1 MNEWKM
7 LLKRIFMH
15 LRKNI
20 LFSGLF
26 WGIIVYTQPQV
37 IIMLLYYVYM
47 DGWLYCQRCVWMAR
61 SILWP
66 YFIFPSTFQF
76 LILLTFLFFSRPFI
90 PRDLNAFVKPQ
101 KYEMNEFDTKVAH
114 HYVEETARKKKSVQ
128 PFSCEMRWRH
138 GDRWFKDDVVNF
150 WLCDSKSPTKL
161 IRYYKDPACFNWN
174 ILQFSSF
181 SRKILLLAI
190 Q

>member
-1 MNEWKM
+1 MNEKC
-7 LLKRIFMH
+7 
-15 LRKNI
+15 
-20 LFSGLF
+20 
-26 WGIIVYTQPQV
+26 Y
-37 IIMLLYYVYM
+37 
-47 DGWLYCQRCVWMAR
+47 R
-61 SILWP
+61 SEFYAFEKK
-66 YFIFPSTFQF
+66 YFIFRIILVNNSIHSATSDYYAIILCIYGWMIVLLKVCVNGKKYFVTLLHFSLYISISNSIDIFIFLSSLYTKRPECLCETTEIWNEWVWHKSCPS
-76 LILLTFLFFSRPFI
+76 LRGRNS
-90 PRDLNAFVKPQ
+90 K
-101 KYEMNEFDTKVAH
+101 
-114 HYVEETARKKKSVQ
+114 KKKSVQ